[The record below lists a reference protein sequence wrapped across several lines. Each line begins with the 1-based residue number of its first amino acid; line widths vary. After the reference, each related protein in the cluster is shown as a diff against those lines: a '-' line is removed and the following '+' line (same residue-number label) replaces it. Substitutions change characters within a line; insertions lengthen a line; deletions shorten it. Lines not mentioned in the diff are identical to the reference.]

1 MKRVFTWFTT
11 IDVLLLGV
19 IAAIYGVLFTLW
31 WDVYYLV
38 KAIGGPIVA
47 RLVTYGLWFM
57 PAPLAASIIRKPGS
71 AILGEVLPALIETMV
86 PTVGGISNII
96 YGVAQGVFSEIPY
109 AVSMYRKYTLLH
121 SVFSGALP
129 AIPAFILDALLFGDI
144 YPVDQALIVILAI
157 ALSGAI
163 YGEIAYIIAGIITGR
178 K

>member
-1 MKRVFTWFTT
+1 MERASTT
-11 IDVLLLGV
+11 LIDVLLLGV

-38 KAIGGPIVA
+38 KAVGGPIVA

-86 PTVGGISNII
+86 PTVGGVTNLI

-121 SVFSGALP
+121 SICSGALP
-129 AIPAFILDALLFGDI
+129 AIPAFILDALLFSDI
-144 YPVDQALIVILAI
+144 YPVDQAFIVILAI

-163 YGEIAYIIAGIITGR
+163 YGALAYIIAGVITGR